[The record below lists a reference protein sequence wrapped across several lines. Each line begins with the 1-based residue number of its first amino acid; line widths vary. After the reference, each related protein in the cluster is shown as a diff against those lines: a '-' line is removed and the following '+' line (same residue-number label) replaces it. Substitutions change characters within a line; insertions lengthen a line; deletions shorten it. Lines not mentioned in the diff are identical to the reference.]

1 LTSKNDDAMHIE
13 RDTHIMAAMHLP
25 ERIGLNDR
33 SWIGDQLE
41 EEQELANNV
50 TNAMINNNTV

>member
-1 LTSKNDDAMHIE
+1 MYIE
-13 RDTHIMAAMHLP
+13 RERHIMAAMHLP
-25 ERIGLNDR
+25 ERIGLSDR

>member
-1 LTSKNDDAMHIE
+1 MHIE
-13 RDTHIMAAMHLP
+13 RDTHIMAAMRPP